1 MYGKTHV
8 VGAMESE
15 GLILQTPVSSVQF
28 SSVQFSSVQFSSV
41 QLFKD
46 MHAKVTSNGAVGSG
60 GKFSNR
66 LALGA
71 RRSRNPVPF
80 VAKHNVEPPVK
91 IQRVRSFGPGR

>member
-1 MYGKTHV
+1 
-8 VGAMESE
+8 
-15 GLILQTPVSSVQF
+15 
-28 SSVQFSSVQFSSV
+28 
-41 QLFKD
+41 

-91 IQRVRSFGPGR
+91 VQRVRNFGNVKFPKGFEVSDPGT